1 MLGRKNALYA
11 ASDTKTPKPHLQLCE
26 KYDGSTSS
34 NNQEHIFKSVTQ
46 LDGVV
51 RVVVATTAFGMGL
64 DNPNVRTVIHW
75 RAPRHVDMYS
85 MFRKQEEEERWKI
98 DECCAVFFTP

>member
-11 ASDTKTPKPHLQLCE
+11 TSDTKTPKPHLQLCE

-34 NNQEHIFKSVTQ
+34 NNQEHTVKSVIQ

-64 DNPNVRTVIHW
+64 DSPNVRTVIHW
-75 RAPRHVDMYS
+75 GAPCHVDMYV
-85 MFRKQEEEERWKI
+85 QE
-98 DECCAVFFTP
+98 TG

>member
-75 RAPRHVDMYS
+75 RAPRHVDMYV
-85 MFRKQEEEERWKI
+85 QETGRGGEMEN
-98 DECCAVFFTP
+98 